1 MKKKDYEFV
10 PVFEKKNS
18 ETKDLNFEYVKQKEQ
33 LILPIYFPNFMDI
46 LSEEEIKNFNLYI
59 LNKYIS
65 EKELVDVFEQ
75 LINVDK
81 IPHEILSK
89 YWARAYTLDSNFY
102 RNMNRDLK
110 KLNTKNYLTYIQI
123 MYEAIKIKSFPIN
136 NSKYLYRGTY
146 FTPEEMKILQ
156 SFLSQKKE
164 GLPGALVYCRGFYSF
179 SKNEYISLSFSEPK
193 PNFESVLLIIENND
207 DSSLFHSSSAYIQNF
222 SKFEVDEEIL
232 FFPFSCFEVKSIFKS
247 KNNIYII
254 KFRKIRKS
262 I

>member
-1 MKKKDYEFV
+1 M
-10 PVFEKKNS
+10 
-18 ETKDLNFEYVKQKEQ
+18 
-33 LILPIYFPNFMDI
+33 
-46 LSEEEIKNFNLYI
+46 
-59 LNKYIS
+59 
-65 EKELVDVFEQ
+65 
-75 LINVDK
+75 INVDK
-81 IPHEILSK
+81 IPHVILSK

-222 SKFEVDEEIL
+222 SKFEVEEEIL

-254 KFRKIRKS
+254 KFRKIRK
-262 I
+262 II